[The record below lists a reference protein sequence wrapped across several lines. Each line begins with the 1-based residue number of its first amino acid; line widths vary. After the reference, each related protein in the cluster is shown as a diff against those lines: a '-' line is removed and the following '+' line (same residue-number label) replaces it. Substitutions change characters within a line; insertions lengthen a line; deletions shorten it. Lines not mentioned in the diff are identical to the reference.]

1 MTSSEILSLL
11 ERSGA
16 LLRGHFRLSSGLH
29 SGQYFQCARLLS
41 DTSVAGHLGAAV
53 GAAVRERF
61 GAPETVVAPALGG
74 VIIGHEAARALCAR
88 SIFTERENG
97 RMVLRRGFSVRPG
110 ERTVVVEDVFTTGK
124 STREVVEVLQGAG
137 ASVLGA
143 ASIILR
149 AEAPPELG
157 VPCLSL
163 AQLKAE
169 TFDEGACPLCAKGVA
184 IVKPGSR
191 PC

>member
-1 MTSSEILSLL
+1 MKPSEILSLL
-11 ERSGA
+11 EQSGA

-41 DTSVAGHLGAAV
+41 DTAVAERLGRAIAEAV
-53 GAAVRERF
+53 QGRF
-61 GAPETVVAPALGG
+61 GRPETVVAPALGG
-74 VIIGHEAARALCAR
+74 VIIGHETARALGAR

-97 RMVLRRGFSVRPG
+97 AMTLRRGFSVRPG

-124 STREVVEVLQGAG
+124 STGEVVEVLKGLG

-143 ASIILR
+143 ASIVLR
-149 AEAPPELG
+149 SKTPPRIG
-157 VPCLSL
+157 VGTLSL
-163 AQLKAE
+163 ASIEAE
-169 TFDEGACPLCAKGVA
+169 SFEEASCPLCAKGVA